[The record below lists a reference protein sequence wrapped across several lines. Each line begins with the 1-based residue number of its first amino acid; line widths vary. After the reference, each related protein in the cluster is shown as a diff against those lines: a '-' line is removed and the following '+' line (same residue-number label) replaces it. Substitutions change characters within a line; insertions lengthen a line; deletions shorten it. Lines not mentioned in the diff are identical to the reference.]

1 VSAWPGA
8 AAGDVVVTGWPQ
20 HHPSGFCPRADAELL
35 KELARRHAEKIFR
48 EGMTMSEMELAV
60 EAMVGTHREPS
71 IRLMLMKP
79 EKPTAKPC
87 PSCGKRTAVKARDR
101 ERTVRSLSGPVTFKR
116 NYHYCEGCK
125 VGFYP
130 VDRMLDLPE
139 EGELTAEM
147 EKRVL
152 DFALDHRRPLEPRCA
167 EPILRL
173 HSLKASHDLDAY
185 WLHHERLERAGNHQ
199 PHPTDFPISFLSP
212 EVHRHWDQRR
222 AEPVPDAL
230 RRAAPAERVPHS
242 SCACSR
248 SGRRA

>member
-1 VSAWPGA
+1 
-8 AAGDVVVTGWPQ
+8 
-20 HHPSGFCPRADAELL
+20 
-35 KELARRHAEKIFR
+35 
-48 EGMTMSEMELAV
+48 MSEMELAV

-199 PHPTDFPISFLSP
+199 ARFANGEPPCAHADIKPSPNPASCRVRSARRVYPNKPHPTDFPISFLSP

-230 RRAAPAERVPHS
+230 RRAAPAERVPTHRVH
-242 SCACSR
+242 AAVAVAER
-248 SGRRA
+248 E

>member
-1 VSAWPGA
+1 
-8 AAGDVVVTGWPQ
+8 
-20 HHPSGFCPRADAELL
+20 LL

-87 PSCGKRTAVKARDR
+87 PSCGKRTAVKARD
-101 ERTVRSLSGPVTFKR
+101 
-116 NYHYCEGCK
+116 
-125 VGFYP
+125 
-130 VDRMLDLPE
+130 
-139 EGELTAEM
+139 TAEM

-199 PHPTDFPISFLSP
+199 ARFANGEPPCAHADIKPSPNPASCRVRSARRVYPNKPHPTDFPISFLSP

-230 RRAAPAERVPHS
+230 RRAAPAERVPTHRVH
-242 SCACSR
+242 AAVAVAER
-248 SGRRA
+248 E